1 MQSGDPQIVQFPTER
16 ARQRT
21 AGAPAAAQAEPLPP
35 PGDRWELV
43 SPAGGWGGTVLALST
58 PASLPESPEEDETQ
72 PLFAGTTSG
81 CFISLDNGQT
91 WEPQNEGLSSPYVQA
106 ITVSPQYDREPT
118 VFAGSLGGGVMRSS
132 DGGHTW
138 ARMEFWQAAAPVTA
152 IALSPRFPSDGTI
165 LAATQYEGIQRST
178 NAGHTWSTANFG
190 LGDLSIMALAVSP
203 DFDEDEIVFC
213 AATDGLYRSTN
224 GARAWRRVRGVP
236 TEAVQAIAFSP
247 LFPDDGT
254 IFVGTE
260 DAGIFRSTNRGM
272 RWQPVNDGLT
282 DTQGDELPPVNA
294 LWVSPYFGHDH
305 TIFAGTAGSGV
316 FRSTDGGKTWQQ
328 HGAAGEAVMALLGQ
342 PDSTILA
349 GCHQTGIMRIA
360 ADGTTTPA
368 NQGLA
373 ARSMSALALSPDF
386 ERDGVLYTAG
396 IEDGVLRSA
405 DRGATWQPVEA
416 LPTNQ
421 VLSLAVAPRP
431 LPEHILLAAT
441 DDGLYRSTDSGAQW
455 ERAEFPEDGD
465 DEATIGGLDKNA
477 VRMVTCAGG
486 TPQEESVCAAVVG
499 QRLMLS
505 MDSGATW
512 SAIKPPTEEEML
524 IGVALSPQYRRDRT
538 VLVGTYSQLG
548 AARLGRVRAPGAR
561 AAWRQDLQA
570 STVTIWR
577 SLDGGEKWTPI
588 IEQLSGARWAA
599 FGLPDDYRG
608 DQEEARN
615 RFFVGLGTLV
625 LRPMFGGKALW
636 IAERV
641 GRPSSGVLSVA
652 LTSGGV
658 WGRAL
663 FIGSSEGVYRSD
675 DEGLTWQSVNT
686 GLGSRTVVSVALSPG
701 FNSDGQAYALT
712 LGGTL
717 WRLAAGD

>member
-1 MQSGDPQIVQFPTER
+1 MQSGEPRIVQFPTER

-21 AGAPAAAQAEPLPP
+21 RGTPAAAGPAPLPP

-43 SPAGGWGGTVLALST
+43 APAGGWGGTVLALST
-58 PASLPESPEEDETQ
+58 PGPLPGSSADNEPT

-81 CFISLDNGQT
+81 CFISLDNGHT
-91 WEPQNEGLSSPYVQA
+91 WEPQNEGLTSPYVQA
-106 ITVSPQYDREPT
+106 ITLSPQYDQDHT
-118 VFAGSLGGGVMRSS
+118 VFAGSLGGGVLRSR
-132 DGGHTW
+132 DGGSTW

-152 IALSPRFPSDGTI
+152 IALSPRFPGDGTI

-178 NAGHTWSTANFG
+178 NGGHTWSTANFG
-190 LGDLSIMALAVSP
+190 LADLSIMALAVSP
-203 DFDEDEIVFC
+203 TFDEDEIVFC

-236 TEAVQAIAFSP
+236 TETVQAIAFSP
-247 LFPDDGT
+247 TFPDDGT

-272 RWQPVNDGLT
+272 RWQPVNDGLV
-282 DTQGDELPPVNA
+282 DAEDDEPPPVNA
-294 LWVSPYFGHDH
+294 LWISPQFADDG

-316 FRSTDGGKTWQQ
+316 HRSTDGGKTWQQ
-328 HGAAGEAVMALLGQ
+328 HGADDEAVMSLLGQ
-342 PDSTILA
+342 PDGTILA
-349 GCHQTGIMRIA
+349 GCHQSGIMRVG

-396 IEDGVLRSA
+396 IEDGVLRSD
-405 DRGATWQPVEA
+405 DRGATWQPVGA

-421 VLSLAVAPRP
+421 VLSLAVAPRA
-431 LPEHILLAAT
+431 LPEHVLLAAT

-455 ERAEFPEDGD
+455 ERATFPEAEAGEDG
-465 DEATIGGLDKNA
+465 GGVASDA

-486 TPQEESVCAAVVG
+486 TSQDESVCVAVVG
-499 QRLMLS
+499 QRLVLS

-512 SAIKPPTEEEML
+512 SDIKPPTDEEML
-524 IGVALSPQYRRDRT
+524 IGIALSPHYRRDQT

-608 DQEEARN
+608 DQEDERN

-701 FNSDGQAYALT
+701 FNTDGRAYALT

-717 WRLAAGD
+717 WRLTAGS

>member
-1 MQSGDPQIVQFPTER
+1 MQSGEPKIVQFPTDR
-16 ARQRT
+16 ARERT
-21 AGAPAAAQAEPLPP
+21 AGALAAAQAEPLPP

-58 PASLPESPEEDETQ
+58 PVPLLERPEEDETQ

-106 ITVSPQYDREPT
+106 ITVSPRYDRDPT

-138 ARMEFWQAAAPVTA
+138 SRMEFWQAAAPVTA
-152 IALSPRFPSDGTI
+152 IALSSRFPSDGTI

-190 LGDLSIMALAVSP
+190 LGDLSIMALEVSP
-203 DFDEDEIVFC
+203 TFDEDEMVFC

-224 GARAWRRVRGVP
+224 GARAWRRVRGLP

-247 LFPDDGT
+247 SFPEDST

-294 LWVSPYFGHDH
+294 LWVSPHFGNDA

-328 HGAAGEAVMALLGQ
+328 HGAEGEAVMALLGQ
-342 PDSTILA
+342 PDGTMLA
-349 GCHQTGIMRIA
+349 GCHQNGIMRIA

-368 NQGLA
+368 NQGIA

-405 DRGATWQPVEA
+405 DRGATWQPVGA

-431 LPEHILLAAT
+431 LPEHVLLAAT

-455 ERAEFPEDGD
+455 ERATFPETE
-465 DEATIGGLDKNA
+465 DEEVTIAGLDSSA

-486 TPQEESVCAAVVG
+486 TSHEESVCAAVVG

-512 SAIKPPTEEEML
+512 SAIEPPTNEEML
-524 IGVALSPQYRRDRT
+524 IGVALSPQYRRDQT

-608 DQEEARN
+608 DQEDERN

-701 FNSDGQAYALT
+701 FNTDGRAYALT

-717 WRLAAGD
+717 WRLAAGS

>member
-1 MQSGDPQIVQFPTER
+1 MQSGEPKIVQFPTER

-21 AGAPAAAQAEPLPP
+21 AGAPAAAQAAPLPP

-58 PASLPESPEEDETQ
+58 PVPLPESPEEAETQ

-81 CFISLDNGQT
+81 CFISLDNGRT
-91 WEPQNEGLSSPYVQA
+91 WAPQNEGLSSPYVQA
-106 ITVSPQYDREPT
+106 ITVSPQYDRDPT

-138 ARMEFWQAAAPVTA
+138 SRMEFWQAAAPVTA
-152 IALSPRFPSDGTI
+152 IALSPRFPGDGTI

-213 AATDGLYRSTN
+213 AATDGLYRSAN
-224 GARAWRRVRGVP
+224 GARAWRRVRGLP

-294 LWVSPYFGHDH
+294 LWVSPYFGHDR

-328 HGAAGEAVMALLGQ
+328 HGAQGEAVMALLGQ
-342 PDSTILA
+342 SDGTMLA
-349 GCHQTGIMRIA
+349 GCHQNGIMRIA

-368 NQGLA
+368 NQGIA

-405 DRGATWQPVEA
+405 DRGATWQPVGA

-431 LPEHILLAAT
+431 LPEHVLLAAT

-455 ERAEFPEDGD
+455 ERATFPETE
-465 DEATIGGLDKNA
+465 DEEVTIAGLDSSA

-486 TPQEESVCAAVVG
+486 TSHEESVCAAVVG

-512 SAIKPPTEEEML
+512 SAIKPPTNEEML

-608 DQEEARN
+608 DQEDERN

-675 DEGLTWQSVNT
+675 DEGLTWQSVNN

-701 FNSDGQAYALT
+701 FNNDGQAYALT

-717 WRLAAGD
+717 WRLAAGS

>member
-1 MQSGDPQIVQFPTER
+1 MQSGEPQIVQFPTER

-21 AGAPAAAQAEPLPP
+21 GGAAATAQPAPLPP

-58 PASLPESPEEDETQ
+58 PDTRPGGSGDDPP

-81 CFISLDNGQT
+81 CFISLDNGQS

-106 ITVSPQYDREPT
+106 ITVSPQYDREPI
-118 VFAGSLGGGVMRSS
+118 VFAGSLGGGVMRSQ

-152 IALSPRFPSDGTI
+152 IALSPRFPGDGTI

-178 NAGHTWSTANFG
+178 NAGNTWSTANFG

-203 DFDEDEIVFC
+203 TFDEDEIVFC

-224 GARAWRRVRGVP
+224 GARAWRRVRGLP

-247 LFPDDGT
+247 TFPDDGT

-282 DTQGDELPPVNA
+282 DAEGGEVPPVNA
-294 LWVSPYFGHDH
+294 LWVSPDFGHDN
-305 TIFAGTAGSGV
+305 TLFAGTAGSGV
-316 FRSTDGGKTWQQ
+316 FRSTDGGKTWQP
-328 HGAAGEAVMALLGQ
+328 HGGAGEAVMALLGQ
-342 PDSTILA
+342 RDGTLLA

-368 NQGLA
+368 SQGLA
-373 ARSMSALALSPDF
+373 ARSMSALALSPNF

-405 DRGATWQPVEA
+405 DRGATWQSVGA
-416 LPTNQ
+416 LPTDQ
-421 VLSLAVAPRP
+421 VLSLAVVPRT
-431 LPEHILLAAT
+431 LPEHVLLAAT
-441 DDGLYRSTDSGAQW
+441 DSGLYRSTDSGAHW
-455 ERAEFPEDGD
+455 ERAEFPAGD
-465 DEATIGGLDKNA
+465 EDEALIGGLDKDA

-486 TPQEESVCAAVVG
+486 QAQEESVCAAVVG
-499 QRLMLS
+499 QQLMLS
-505 MDSGATW
+505 MDSGASW
-512 SAIKPPTEEEML
+512 SAIKPPTNEEML

-538 VLVGTYSQLG
+538 VLVGTYSQVG

-561 AAWRQDLQA
+561 AAWRQDLLA

-588 IEQLSGARWAA
+588 IEQLSGSRWAA

-608 DQEEARN
+608 DQEDARN

-641 GRPSSGVLSVA
+641 GRPSSGVLSIA

-701 FNSDGQAYALT
+701 FNEDGQAFALT

-717 WRLAAGD
+717 WRLTAGS